1 MQNSPVKYFYT
12 AHSAFA
18 YVGHQEFIQL
28 VRASGRAVIHKP
40 FRLMKCLDSIGYHPL
55 EERTN
60 ETLDY
65 QFGRQRHRWAE
76 YRSVLMPEEIPSTHN
91 NGAEISDLVLIAS
104 VKEGLNVDYLSSV
117 FMQNHW
123 INNVDLNDE
132 KSVRII
138 LEAQGLE
145 SDNLLE
151 LAQTKESLNTYE
163 ENTKEAIDLSAF
175 GSPTYVVDGDMFY
188 GQDNLILVERALG
201 QPFKCNPPIFSIN

>member
-1 MQNSPVKYFYT
+1 MTHPNGANGITCISYVADRPSVFKDRFEGIYSAAAVPLT
-12 AHSAFA
+12 ADTLLVTTDRGNFEVLTRELAKTRFHGVDIPATA
-18 YVGHQEFIQL
+18 QQL
-28 VRASGRAVIHKP
+28 P
-40 FRLMKCLDSIGYHPL
+40 
-55 EERTN
+55 
-60 ETLDY
+60 
-65 QFGRQRHRWAE
+65 
-76 YRSVLMPEEIPSTHN
+76 SVLAPRIGKEL
-91 NGAEISDLVLIAS
+91 NGAEISDLVLIAA

-201 QPFKCNPPIFSIN
+201 QPFNL

>member
-1 MQNSPVKYFYT
+1 MKNSPVTYFYT

-18 YVGHQEFIQL
+18 HVGHQEFMRL
-28 VRASGRAVIHKP
+28 ARASGRAVIHKP
-40 FRLMKCLDSIGYHPL
+40 FRLMKCLESIGYHRM

-60 ETLDY
+60 ESLDY

-76 YRSVLMPEEIPSTHN
+76 YRSVLMPEETPSTHN
-91 NGAEISDLVLIAS
+91 NGAEISDLVLIAA

-117 FMQNHW
+117 FMHNHW

-132 KSVRII
+132 KSVRTI
-138 LEAQGLE
+138 LETQCLDA
-145 SDNLLE
+145 DNLLE
-151 LAQTKESLNTYE
+151 VAQTKKSLNNYE

-188 GQDNLILVERALG
+188 GQDNLILVERALN
-201 QPFKCNPPIFSIN
+201 QPFN